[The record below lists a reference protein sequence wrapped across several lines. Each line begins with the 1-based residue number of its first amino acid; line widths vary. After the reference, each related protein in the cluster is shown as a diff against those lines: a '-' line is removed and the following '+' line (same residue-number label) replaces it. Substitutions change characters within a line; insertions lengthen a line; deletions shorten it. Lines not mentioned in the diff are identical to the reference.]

1 MAKQNKQRQIQNI
14 FGQIHEHVLKK
25 SCSCIIDGCQE
36 TAINSH
42 LLMVHGILNYVAENG
57 KLVELKNRSLYE
69 VFSGN
74 HVTARFKKVGVHE
87 AISLPI
93 FCNHHDTTLFSEIEQ
108 KQVDYTN
115 YKHLALY
122 SYRTICGEIRKK
134 EIATEFNNRILASK
148 TLQSLLSA
156 SFFSLFESSNIGFQK
171 GIEDLSYFAE
181 ELKKDINGTT
191 ENYVF
196 KTLEIPLKGIY
207 TASVSTLFS
216 GTEIFQKEKVP
227 IFIFLA
233 IPLENSTRIVMGY
246 HKEHVNPHM
255 PEYIKRWEHAEK
267 SQLGYLLTGILTQI
281 ETWGLSPSLYEQLSK
296 EKINQYLDLF
306 SESIAWSEQPPIETI
321 NLFEGIF

>member
-14 FGQIHEHVLKK
+14 FGQIHEHVFKM
-25 SCSCIIDGCQE
+25 SCPCIIDGCQE

-57 KLVELKNRSLYE
+57 KLVELMNRSPYE
-69 VFSGN
+69 LLSGN
-74 HVTARFKKVGVHE
+74 LTTARFKTVGVHQ

-122 SYRTICGEIRKK
+122 GYRTICGEIRKK
-134 EIATEFNNRILASK
+134 EIATEFNKRILASK
-148 TLQSLLSA
+148 TLQSLLSD
-156 SFFSLFESSNIGFQK
+156 SFFSLFESSNLGFRK

-196 KTLEIPLKGIY
+196 STLEIPLKGIY
-207 TASVSTLFS
+207 TASVTNLFS
-216 GTEIFQKEKVP
+216 GSEILQEEKVP

-246 HKEHVNPHM
+246 HREHVNPNM
-255 PEYIKRWEHAEK
+255 PEYIKRWENAEK

-281 ETWGLSPSLYEQLSK
+281 ETWGLSPSLYERLSK
-296 EKINQYLDLF
+296 ENIKQYLDLF
-306 SESIAWSEQPPIETI
+306 SESIAWEEQPPIETI